1 MSRPQGFAPEAALEG
16 MGLPQGGWGEGGTAA
31 GVAGPGAP
39 GAQQNWQLGAQERGF
54 SSLWQLCPSGDTA
67 WRWHSCSDHGDPGN
81 SGYKGAVVT
90 GDTVLL
96 GLFLAS
102 GSSAPVRIQHG
113 GGTAARIVRTLGAPS
128 VQGPQLSQPRELWPS
143 QGVFLVSGSCSQSAS
158 VAGPSLLLPA
168 PSPVKAVTGQP
179 LSGAFHCPGLT
190 CGDREA
196 TAMAPPP
203 VSDSAGSPCL
213 HGCPGFLH
221 RHFPL
226 PPPPSRPL
234 GLLPAVNS

>member
-1 MSRPQGFAPEAALEG
+1 MEVAQLLRSR
-16 MGLPQGGWGEGGTAA
+16 
-31 GVAGPGAP
+31 GPRQCWVQRGCCHRRYGAIR
-39 GAQQNWQLGAQERGF
+39 AF
-54 SSLWQLCPSGDTA
+54 SSLWQQLCPSEDPA
-67 WRWHSCSDHGDPGN
+67 WRWNSCSDREN
-81 SGYKGAVVT
+81 S
-90 GDTVLL
+90 
-96 GLFLAS
+96 
-102 GSSAPVRIQHG
+102 
-113 GGTAARIVRTLGAPS
+113 GAPS

-143 QGVFLVSGSCSQSAS
+143 QGVILTSGSCSQSAS

-179 LSGAFHCPGLT
+179 VSGAFHCPGLT

-234 GLLPAVNS
+234 GLLPRSQ

>member
-1 MSRPQGFAPEAALEG
+1 MFLRLPWRHGSAP
-16 MGLPQGGWGEGGTAA
+16 GGRGEGGTAA

-39 GAQQNWQLGAQERGF
+39 GAQQNWQLGPQERGF
-54 SSLWQLCPSGDTA
+54 SSLWQLCLSGDTA

-81 SGYKGAVVT
+81 AGYKGAVVT

-102 GSSAPVRIQHG
+102 GSSSAPVRIQHG
-113 GGTAARIVRTLGAPS
+113 GGTAAGIVRTLGAPS

-143 QGVFLVSGSCSQSAS
+143 QGVILTSGSCSQSAS
-158 VAGPSLLLPA
+158 VADPSLVLPA

-213 HGCPGFLH
+213 HGYPGFLH
-221 RHFPL
+221 RHFLL
-226 PPPPSRPL
+226 PPPPSSPL
-234 GLLPAVNS
+234 GLLPHSQ